1 MAAKLRTAVAVVVKV
16 VKVDVAAVEKP
27 AEFCAETRAR
37 YAVPGAKPL
46 NAKADFTK
54 AISLAPK
61 ENNAYYNRGNILFQE
76 ENYAAAI
83 ADFAKAAEINP
94 NFGKAYYALGLS
106 YIKSNQNDKACL
118 AFKQAQKLVYPGA
131 AEAAKNLCQ

>member
-1 MAAKLRTAVAVVVKV
+1 MEQGVWDKALAPTDKAIAAQPDSSAGYLQRGIIQ
-16 VKVDVAAVEKP
+16 AAL
-27 AEFCAETRAR
+27 
-37 YAVPGAKPL
+37 AKPIE
-46 NAKADFTK
+46 AKADFTK

-61 ENNAYYNRGNILFQE
+61 EINAYYNRGNILFQE

-131 AEAAKNLCQ
+131 AEAVKNLCQ